1 MRDRSSFR
9 SSGGGWRNS
18 AAFGLFLFLA
28 LLFFLLDHQGILTP
42 ARSVISSQIMPVMGQ
57 IQQFNQRL
65 SAVFAGP
72 LDLQRIV
79 NERDALAKENS
90 DLKAQIIRIPKL
102 ELENRRLREQLR
114 IEQSY
119 PWRLIGSEIGV
130 QSLSD
135 GRRVAIVGVG
145 SEDGVQVGMA
155 VIGRQQSSPPSLVG
169 VVDEVG
175 PRNANVLLIS
185 DYSSAVSVQLF
196 RGDTVVRG
204 IVRGT
209 LPREG
214 VLRMDEIERDG
225 DVAVGDTVVT
235 AGLTRLFG
243 PSLPNSAIPSD
254 IPVGIIKDV
263 RLDGR
268 NKVADIQ
275 PFIDPEMVNYVWI
288 IQNDVK

>member
-42 ARSVISSQIMPVMGQ
+42 VRSAISSQIMPVMGQ

-72 LDLQRIV
+72 MDLQRIV
-79 NERDALAKENS
+79 DERDALAKENS

-119 PWRLIGSEIGV
+119 PWRLVGSEIGV
-130 QSLSD
+130 QSLAD

-155 VIGRQQSSPPSLVG
+155 VISRQQSSPPALIG

-175 PRNANVLLIS
+175 PRNANVLLVS
-185 DYSSAVSVQLF
+185 DYSSSVSVQVF
-196 RGDTVVRG
+196 
-204 IVRGT
+204 RGT
-209 LPREG
+209 LPRDG
-214 VLRMDEIERDG
+214 LLRMFEIERDG
-225 DVAVGDTVVT
+225 EVSAGDTVVT

-254 IPVGIIKDV
+254 IPVGIIKEV

-288 IQNDVK
+288 IQSDVK